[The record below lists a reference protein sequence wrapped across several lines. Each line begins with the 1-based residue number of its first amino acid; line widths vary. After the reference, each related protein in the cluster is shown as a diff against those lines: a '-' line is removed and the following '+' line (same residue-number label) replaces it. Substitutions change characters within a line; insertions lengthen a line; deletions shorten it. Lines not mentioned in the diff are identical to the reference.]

1 MWGMRMCLEEMK
13 RKTSSTF
20 FLLSSLFCGAAYTPS
35 STSPAPKENTKH
47 HYRPCKEQVLKKTNR
62 CWAQTVFNPKLNN
75 ILLVVYFVFPLYYFF
90 IMSSICLCV
99 SVQDCIYQLSRL
111 AVWAQPHP
119 ADHAWGLRWA
129 SSLVSSSAESSPR
142 KHTLPAAAAIH
153 QSDAQIRQT
162 TNTHIRLA
170 AKQACNNGITHG
182 CLCLRHWV
190 RGRGGRV
197 RLLSQW
203 ILLLLREVSHVP
215 SRSE

>member
-1 MWGMRMCLEEMK
+1 M
-13 RKTSSTF
+13 F
-20 FLLSSLFCGAAYTPS
+20 
-35 STSPAPKENTKH
+35 
-47 HYRPCKEQVLKKTNR
+47 
-62 CWAQTVFNPKLNN
+62 
-75 ILLVVYFVFPLYYFF
+75 FPLYCYF

-111 AVWAQPHP
+111 AVWAPPHP

-142 KHTLPAAAAIH
+142 KHMLPAAAAIH

-170 AKQACNNGITHG
+170 AKEACDNGITHG

-215 SRSE
+215 SRSEWRCRARHTPPIVLHTVHSYNPWVYHILTGIGQSRDIPLSGIRHKEPTHLHKPEVLISR

>member
-1 MWGMRMCLEEMK
+1 M
-13 RKTSSTF
+13 
-20 FLLSSLFCGAAYTPS
+20 
-35 STSPAPKENTKH
+35 
-47 HYRPCKEQVLKKTNR
+47 
-62 CWAQTVFNPKLNN
+62 
-75 ILLVVYFVFPLYYFF
+75 VYFVFSLYYFF

-99 SVQDCIYQLSRL
+99 SVQNCIYQLSRL

-142 KHTLPAAAAIH
+142 KHMLPAAAAIH

-170 AKQACNNGITHG
+170 AKEACDNGITHG

-203 ILLLLREVSHVP
+203 ILLLLRQYAKSVMYLHVQSRGAEFTILPHCTSHGSLVHSVGLPHPYRYRSVTWHPVVRDTPQRTYP
-215 SRSE
+215 SPQTRNAHFTLIVMFNCDVW